1 MATEKV
7 KVIKIDTNPGVKSV
21 KELRNRLKELKDVL
35 VQTEEGTEE
44 YSEAMKEAADISHSL
59 RDMQEE
65 LSASAMDFGQVANNC
80 TNVIKGM
87 VGGLQSAQAIMT
99 LFGAESEDVVKA
111 MQKMQASM
119 AIIQGITAMESGFK
133 SLNRLLLRYTSS
145 AKSATIATKAL
156 SVAMQPKV
164 MLAISAA
171 IAGVIY
177 AYNKL
182 TDATRKTKEEQEKLN
197 EVFKEKQQQRIDKYT
212 SSIDKLKSKIEKLKE
227 SLDKRTNIEKLQDE
241 ITAYNKQMKNNVDE
255 MGRLQKNI
263 NRIQG
268 SINAGIKISDADRE
282 ALKGYREEY
291 SKLYEDNQKLLETI
305 KLTEE
310 SIANEKAEE
319 AAKKAEEAAKKAKES
334 AEAQRK
340 ELTDLAMAAKNAL
353 NALNPFISLVDK
365 YKDKPLTMPIQVV
378 EEEEVGEDLT
388 TGDALLQRVRDTYAK
403 YSTVTLEF
411 KSQYQQTLHDLDLA
425 ERTHLITHEEY
436 LKAKANADAEYS
448 SKLNQTIMQQVSM
461 YQQMATSIGSSLNNI
476 ADIYA
481 QVNEENG
488 TVTDEVIKRQQDM
501 QIAATVISTLGGI
514 AGMTASIWTSP
525 DTGEFWAR
533 LALQI
538 AMTTEMLT
546 AMGVN
551 IAQIKNAKNG
561 SASVSRVSTNGV
573 SAIQTPITYTED
585 VNGLN
590 ISENMKDSRVYV
602 LEKDITNT
610 TNRVQVTS
618 KESRF

>member
-7 KVIKIDTNPGVKSV
+7 KVIKIDTEPGAKSV

-44 YSEAMKEAADISHSL
+44 YSNAMKEAADISHSL

-145 AKSATIATKAL
+145 AKSATIATKVLNA
-156 SVAMQPKV
+156 AMQPKV

-182 TDATRKTKEEQEKLN
+182 TDATRKAKEEQEKLN
-197 EVFKEKQQQRIDKYT
+197 EEFKEKQQQRIDNYT
-212 SSIDKLKSKIEKLKE
+212 SSINKLKSEIESLEE
-227 SLDKRTNIEKLQDE
+227 SLDKRSKIEKWQDK
-241 ITAYNKQMKNNVDE
+241 ITAYNEQMQGNIDKME
-255 MGRLQKNI
+255 SLQKNI

-268 SINAGIKISDADRE
+268 SINAGIKVSDADRD
-282 ALKGYREEY
+282 ALEGYREEY
-291 SKLYEDNQKLLETI
+291 SKLYEENQKLLKTI
-305 KLTEE
+305 KLTEQ

-319 AAKKAEEAAKKAKES
+319 AAKKAEEAAKKAKEA

-340 ELTDLAMAAKNAL
+340 ELTDLAMAAQDAL
-353 NALNPFISLVDK
+353 NAINPFISLVDK
-365 YKDKPLTMPIQVV
+365 YKDKPLTIPIQVV

-476 ADIYA
+476 SDIYA

-538 AMTTEMLT
+538 AMTAEMLT

-561 SASVSRVSTNGV
+561 SASVSKVSTNGV
-573 SAIQTPITYTED
+573 SAIQAPITYTED

>member
-1 MATEKV
+1 MSVEKV
-7 KVIKIDTNPGVKSV
+7 KVIKIDTEPGAKSV

-44 YSEAMKEAADISHSL
+44 YSNAMKEAADISHSL

-145 AKSATIATKAL
+145 AKSATIATKVL
-156 SVAMQPKV
+156 SKAMQPKV
-164 MLAISAA
+164 MIAISAA

-197 EVFKEKQQQRIDKYT
+197 EEFKEKQQQRIDKYT

-227 SLDKRTNIEKLQDE
+227 SLDKRTNIERWQDE
-241 ITAYNKQMKNNVDE
+241 ITAYNAQMKNNVDE

-282 ALKGYREEY
+282 ALEGYRKEY
-291 SKLYEDNQKLLETI
+291 SKLYEDNQKLLEAI

-319 AAKKAEEAAKKAKES
+319 AAKKAEEAAKKAKEA

-340 ELTDLAMAAKNAL
+340 ELIELEMVAQDAL
-353 NALNPFISLVDK
+353 NAINPFISLVDK
-365 YKDKPLTMPIQVV
+365 YKDKPLTIPIQVV

-411 KSQYQQTLHDLDLA
+411 KTQYQQTLHDLDLA

-476 ADIYA
+476 SDIYA

-573 SAIQTPITYTED
+573 SAIQAPITYTED

-610 TNRVQVTS
+610 TNRVLVTS

>member
-1 MATEKV
+1 MSVEKV
-7 KVIKIDTNPGVKSV
+7 KVIKIDTDPGVKSV

-156 SVAMQPKV
+156 NFAMQPKV

-182 TDATRKTKEEQEKLN
+182 TDATRKAKEEQEKLN
-197 EVFKEKQQQRIDKYT
+197 EEFKEKQQQRIDKYT

-227 SLDKRTNIEKLQDE
+227 SLDKRTNIQRWQDE
-241 ITAYNKQMKNNVDE
+241 ITAYNAQMKNNVDE

-282 ALKGYREEY
+282 ALEGYREEY

-305 KLTEE
+305 KLTEQ

-319 AAKKAEEAAKKAKES
+319 AAKKAEEAAKKAKEA

-340 ELTDLAMAAKNAL
+340 EMTDLAIAAQDAL

-365 YKDKPLTMPIQVV
+365 YKDKPLTMPIKVV
-378 EEEEVGEDLT
+378 EEDEVGEDLT

-525 DTGEFWAR
+525 DTGGFWAR

-546 AMGVN
+546 TMGLN

-561 SASVSRVSTNGV
+561 NASVSKVSTNGV
-573 SAIQTPITYTED
+573 SAIQAPITYTED

-610 TNRVQVTS
+610 TNRVMVTS

>member
-7 KVIKIDTNPGVKSV
+7 KVIKIDTDPGVKSV

-145 AKSATIATKAL
+145 ANSATFATKAL
-156 SVAMQPKV
+156 NFAMQPKV

-197 EVFKEKQQQRIDKYT
+197 EEFKENQQKRIDDYA
-212 SSIDKLKSKIEKLKE
+212 SSIDKLQSRIESLQKA
-227 SLDKRTNIEKLQDE
+227 LDKRTNIQQWQDE
-241 ITAYNKQMKNNVDE
+241 IKANNIQMQKNIDAMEGV
-255 MGRLQKNI
+255 QKNI

-268 SINAGIKISDADRE
+268 RINAGLKVSDDTLE
-282 ALKGYREEY
+282 TLEKYREQY
-291 SKLYEDNQKLLETI
+291 DKIYEDNQKLI
-305 KLTEE
+305 KTNKLLEE

-319 AAKKAEEAAKKAKES
+319 AAKKAEEAAKAAAEA

-340 ELTDLAMAAKNAL
+340 EMTDLAIAAQDAL
-353 NALNPFISLVDK
+353 NAINPFISLVDK
-365 YKDKPLTMPIQVV
+365 YKDKPLTIPIKVL
-378 EEEEVGEDLT
+378 EEDEVGEDLT

-476 ADIYA
+476 ADIYGE
-481 QVNEENG
+481 VNEKNG

-561 SASVSRVSTNGV
+561 SASVSRVSTKGV
-573 SAIQTPITYTED
+573 SAIQAPITYTED

-610 TNRVQVTS
+610 TNRVLVTS

>member
-1 MATEKV
+1 MSVEKV
-7 KVIKIDTNPGVKSV
+7 KVVKINTDPGVKSV

-35 VQTEEGTEE
+35 VRTEEGTEE

-182 TDATRKTKEEQEKLN
+182 TDATRKAKEEQEKLN
-197 EVFKEKQQQRIDKYT
+197 EEFKEKEQKRLENYASTLDKVRSRIE
-212 SSIDKLKSKIEKLKE
+212 SLKE
-227 SLDKRTNIEKLQDE
+227 SLDKRTKIEKLQDE
-241 ITAYNKQMKNNVDE
+241 ITANNTQIQDNIDAME
-255 MGRLQKNI
+255 ALQKNI

-268 SINAGIKISDADRE
+268 SINAGLKVSDDDRKSLEKYRE
-282 ALKGYREEY
+282 AYNNLF
-291 SKLYEDNQKLLETI
+291 DTNQGLLETN
-305 KLTEE
+305 KLIEQ
-310 SIANEKAEE
+310 SIANQKQEE
-319 AAKKAEEAAKKAKES
+319 AAKKAEEAAKKAKEA

-340 ELTDLAMAAKNAL
+340 ELIDLEMAAQDAL
-353 NALNPFISLVDK
+353 NAINPFISLVDK
-365 YKDKPLTMPIQVV
+365 YKDTPLVIPVKI
-378 EEEEVGEDLT
+378 EEEEEQGEDLT

-525 DTGEFWAR
+525 DTGGFWAR

-546 AMGVN
+546 TMGLN

-561 SASVSRVSTNGV
+561 SASLSGVSTKGV
-573 SAIQTPITYTED
+573 SAIQAPITYTED

-610 TNRVQVTS
+610 TNRVLVTS

>member
-7 KVIKIDTNPGVKSV
+7 KVIKIDTEPGAKSV

-145 AKSATIATKAL
+145 AKSATIATKVL
-156 SVAMQPKV
+156 SKAMQPKV
-164 MLAISAA
+164 MIAISAA
-171 IAGVIY
+171 IAGVVY

-197 EVFKEKQQQRIDKYT
+197 AEYNDKQAQQVDKYA
-212 SSIDKLKSKIEKLKE
+212 SALDRLRSVNEKLAE
-227 SLDKRTNIEKLQDE
+227 NLDKRTNIQKWQDE
-241 ITAYNKQMKNNVDE
+241 ITANDIQIQKNISE
-255 MGRLQKNI
+255 MERLQKDI

-268 SINAGIKISDADRE
+268 SINAGIKVSENDKERLELYKQQKDALFDTNQ
-282 ALKGYREEY
+282 ALKTQ
-291 SKLYEDNQKLLETI
+291 NKLLEDN
-305 KLTEE
+305 
-310 SIANEKAEE
+310 IANEKAEE
-319 AAKKAEEAAKKAKES
+319 AAKKAEEAAKKAKEA

-340 ELTDLAMAAKNAL
+340 ELTELEMAAQDAL
-353 NALNPFISLVDK
+353 NAINPFISLVDK
-365 YKDKPLTMPIQVV
+365 YKDKPLTIPIQVV
-378 EEEEVGEDLT
+378 EEDEVGEDLT

-411 KSQYQQTLHDLDLA
+411 KTQYQQTLHDLDLA

-476 ADIYA
+476 ADIYGE
-481 QVNEENG
+481 VNEKNG

-573 SAIQTPITYTED
+573 SAIQAPITYTED

>member
-7 KVIKIDTNPGVKSV
+7 KVIKIDTEPGAKSV

-35 VQTEEGTEE
+35 VHTEEGTEE

-145 AKSATIATKAL
+145 AKSATFATKAL
-156 SVAMQPKV
+156 NFAMQPKV

-182 TDATRKTKEEQEKLN
+182 TESTRKAKEEQEKLN
-197 EVFKEKQQQRIDKYT
+197 EEFKEKQQQRIENYAKTLDKVR
-212 SSIDKLKSKIEKLKE
+212 SRIESLKE
-227 SLDKRTNIEKLQDE
+227 SLDKRTKIEKLQDE
-241 ITAYNKQMKNNVDE
+241 LTANNEQIQNNIDAME
-255 MGRLQKNI
+255 ALQKNI

-268 SINAGIKISDADRE
+268 SLNAGLKVSDTDRQ
-282 ALKGYREEY
+282 ALEGYRKEYEE
-291 SKLYEDNQKLLETI
+291 LFDTNQGLLETN
-305 KLTEE
+305 KLIEQ
-310 SIANEKAEE
+310 SIANEKQEE
-319 AAKKAEEAAKKAKES
+319 AAKKAEEAAKKAKEA

-340 ELTDLAMAAKNAL
+340 EMIDLEIAAQDAL

-365 YKDKPLTMPIQVV
+365 YKDKPLTIPIQVV
-378 EEEEVGEDLT
+378 EEEEEGEDLT

-476 ADIYA
+476 ADIYGE
-481 QVNEENG
+481 VNEKNG

-561 SASVSRVSTNGV
+561 SASVSRVSTKGV
-573 SAIQTPITYTED
+573 SAIQAPITYTED

-610 TNRVQVTS
+610 TNRVLVTS

>member
-7 KVIKIDTNPGVKSV
+7 KVIKIDTDPGVKSV

-35 VQTEEGTEE
+35 VRTEEGTEE

-145 AKSATIATKAL
+145 ANSATFATKAL
-156 SVAMQPKV
+156 NFAMQPKV

-197 EVFKEKQQQRIDKYT
+197 EEFKENQQKRIDDYA
-212 SSIDKLKSKIEKLKE
+212 SSIDKLQSRIESLQKA
-227 SLDKRTNIEKLQDE
+227 LDKRTNIQQWQDE
-241 ITAYNKQMKNNVDE
+241 IKANNIQMQKNIDAMEGV
-255 MGRLQKNI
+255 QKNI

-268 SINAGIKISDADRE
+268 RINAGLKVSDDTLE
-282 ALKGYREEY
+282 TLEKYREQY
-291 SKLYEDNQKLLETI
+291 DKIYEDNQKLI
-305 KLTEE
+305 KTNKLLEE

-319 AAKKAEEAAKKAKES
+319 AAKKAEEAAKAAAEA

-340 ELTDLAMAAKNAL
+340 EMTDLAIAAQDAL
-353 NALNPFISLVDK
+353 NAINPFISLVDK
-365 YKDKPLTMPIQVV
+365 YKDKPLTIPIQVV
-378 EEEEVGEDLT
+378 EEDEVGEDLT

-561 SASVSRVSTNGV
+561 SASLSGVSTKGV
-573 SAIQTPITYTED
+573 SAIQAPITYTED

>member
-7 KVIKIDTNPGVKSV
+7 KVIKIDTDPGVKSV

-35 VQTEEGTEE
+35 VRTEEGTEE

-145 AKSATIATKAL
+145 ANGATIATKAL
-156 SVAMQPKV
+156 NFAMQPKV

-182 TDATRKTKEEQEKLN
+182 TDATRKAKEEQEKLN
-197 EVFKEKQQQRIDKYT
+197 EEFKEKEQQRLENYAKTLDKVR
-212 SSIDKLKSKIEKLKE
+212 SRIESLKE

-241 ITAYNKQMKNNVDE
+241 ITANNTQIQDNIDAME
-255 MGRLQKNI
+255 ALQKNI

-268 SINAGIKISDADRE
+268 SINAGIKVSDADRE
-282 ALKGYREEY
+282 ALEGYRKQY
-291 SKLYEDNQKLLETI
+291 DKLFDTNQGLLETN
-305 KLTEE
+305 KLIEQ
-310 SIANEKAEE
+310 SIANQKQEE
-319 AAKKAEEAAKKAKES
+319 AAKKAEEAAKKAKEA

-340 ELTDLAMAAKNAL
+340 ELIELEMVAQDAL
-353 NALNPFISLVDK
+353 NAINPFISLVDK
-365 YKDKPLTMPIQVV
+365 YKDKPLTIPIQVV
-378 EEEEVGEDLT
+378 EEEEEGEDLT
-388 TGDALLQRVRDTYAK
+388 TGDTLLQRVRDTYAK

-488 TVTDEVIKRQQDM
+488 AVSDEVIKRQQDM

-573 SAIQTPITYTED
+573 SAIQAPITYTED

-610 TNRVQVTS
+610 TNRVLVTS

>member
-1 MATEKV
+1 MSVEKV
-7 KVIKIDTNPGVKSV
+7 KVIKIDTEPSVKSV

-35 VQTEEGTEE
+35 VRTEEGTEE

-145 AKSATIATKAL
+145 AKSATLATKAL
-156 SVAMQPKV
+156 NFAMQPKV

-197 EVFKEKQQQRIDKYT
+197 EEFKEKQQQRIDNYT
-212 SSIDKLKSKIEKLKE
+212 SSIDKLKSKIESLEE
-227 SLDKRTNIEKLQDE
+227 SLDKRSKIERWQDE
-241 ITAYNKQMKNNVDE
+241 ITKYNKQMQDNIDKME
-255 MGRLQKNI
+255 ILQKNI

-268 SINAGIKISDADRE
+268 SINAGIKVSDADRD
-282 ALKGYREEY
+282 ALEGYRKEY
-291 SKLYEDNQKLLETI
+291 SKLYEENQKLLKTI
-305 KLTEE
+305 KLTEQ

-319 AAKKAEEAAKKAKES
+319 AAKKAEEAAKKATEA

-340 ELTDLAMAAKNAL
+340 ELTDLAMAAQDAL
-353 NALNPFISLVDK
+353 NAINPFISLVDK
-365 YKDKPLTMPIQVV
+365 YKDKPLTIPIKVV
-378 EEEEVGEDLT
+378 EEEEEGEDLT

-488 TVTDEVIKRQQDM
+488 AVSDEVIKRQQDM

-546 AMGVN
+546 TMGLN

-561 SASVSRVSTNGV
+561 NASVSKVSTNGV
-573 SAIQTPITYTED
+573 SAIQAPITYTED

-610 TNRVQVTS
+610 TNRVLVTS

>member
-7 KVIKIDTNPGVKSV
+7 KVIKIDTEPGAKSV

-145 AKSATIATKAL
+145 AKSATVATKVLNA
-156 SVAMQPKV
+156 AMQPKV

-182 TDATRKTKEEQEKLN
+182 TDATRKAKEEQEKLN
-197 EVFKEKQQQRIDKYT
+197 EEFKEKEQQKLENYAKTLDKVRNRIE
-212 SSIDKLKSKIEKLKE
+212 SLKE
-227 SLDKRTNIEKLQDE
+227 SLDKRSQLEKWQDE
-241 ITAYNKQMKNNVDE
+241 ITTNNEQIQKNIDAMEV
-255 MGRLQKNI
+255 LQKNI

-268 SINAGIKISDADRE
+268 SINAGIKVSDADKQ
-282 ALKGYREEY
+282 ALEGYRKQYEE
-291 SKLYEDNQKLLETI
+291 LFDTNQGLLETN
-305 KLTEE
+305 KLIEQ
-310 SIANEKAEE
+310 SIANQKQEE
-319 AAKKAEEAAKKAKES
+319 AAKKAEEAAKKAKEA

-340 ELTDLAMAAKNAL
+340 ELIDLEMAAQDAL
-353 NALNPFISLVDK
+353 NAINPFISLVDK
-365 YKDKPLTMPIQVV
+365 YKDKPLVIPIQI
-378 EEEEVGEDLT
+378 EEEDEEGEDLT
-388 TGDALLQRVRDTYAK
+388 TGDSLLQRVRDTYAK
-403 YSTVTLEF
+403 YSTVTLDF

-525 DTGEFWAR
+525 DTGGFWAR

-546 AMGVN
+546 TMGLN

-561 SASVSRVSTNGV
+561 NASVSKVSTNGV
-573 SAIQTPITYTED
+573 SAIQAPITYTED

-610 TNRVQVTS
+610 TNRVMVTS

>member
-7 KVIKIDTNPGVKSV
+7 KVIKIDVEPGVKSV

-35 VQTEEGTEE
+35 VRTEEGTEE

-145 AKSATIATKAL
+145 AKSATLATKAL
-156 SVAMQPKV
+156 NFAMQPKV

-182 TDATRKTKEEQEKLN
+182 TDATRKAKEEQEKLN
-197 EVFKEKQQQRIDKYT
+197 EEFKEKQQQRIDNYT
-212 SSIDKLKSKIEKLKE
+212 SSIDKLKSKIESLEE
-227 SLDKRTNIEKLQDE
+227 SLDKRSKIERWQDE
-241 ITAYNKQMKNNVDE
+241 ITAYNAQMKNNIDKME
-255 MGRLQKNI
+255 ILQKNI

-282 ALKGYREEY
+282 ALEGYREEY
-291 SKLYEDNQKLLETI
+291 SKLYEENQKLLKTI
-305 KLTEE
+305 KLTEQ

-319 AAKKAEEAAKKAKES
+319 AAKKAEEAAKKATEA

-340 ELTDLAMAAKNAL
+340 ELIELEMVAQDAL
-353 NALNPFISLVDK
+353 NAINPFISLVDK
-365 YKDKPLTMPIQVV
+365 YKDKPLTIPIKVV
-378 EEEEVGEDLT
+378 EEEEEGEDLT

-488 TVTDEVIKRQQDM
+488 AVSDEVIKRQQDM

-538 AMTTEMLT
+538 AMTAEMLT

-573 SAIQTPITYTED
+573 SAIQAPITYTED

-610 TNRVQVTS
+610 TNRVLVTS

>member
-7 KVIKIDTNPGVKSV
+7 KVIKIDTDPGVKSV

-35 VQTEEGTEE
+35 VRTEEGTEE

-145 AKSATIATKAL
+145 AKSATFATKAL
-156 SVAMQPKV
+156 NFAMQPKV

-197 EVFKEKQQQRIDKYT
+197 EEFKENQRKRIDEYT
-212 SSIDKLKSKIEKLKE
+212 SSIDKLKTEIDKLKD
-227 SLDKRTNIEKLQDE
+227 SLDKRSQIEKWQDK
-241 ITAYNKQMKNNVDE
+241 IVKNNEQLINNVAE
-255 MGRLQKNI
+255 MERLQKEI
-263 NRIQG
+263 NKIQG
-268 SINAGIKISDADRE
+268 KINAGIKVSDESKERLEKLKEERNTLFEKNQAIKE
-282 ALKGYREEY
+282 AN
-291 SKLYEDNQKLLETI
+291 KLY
-305 KLTEE
+305 EE
-310 SIANEKAEE
+310 SIANEKQEE
-319 AAKKAEEAAKKAKES
+319 AAKKAEEAAKKAKEA

-340 ELTDLAMAAKNAL
+340 ELTDLAIAAQDAL

-365 YKDKPLTMPIQVV
+365 YKDKPLTIPIQVV
-378 EEEEVGEDLT
+378 EEDEVGEDLT

-561 SASVSRVSTNGV
+561 SASLSGVSTKGV
-573 SAIQTPITYTED
+573 SAIQAPITYTED

-610 TNRVQVTS
+610 TNRVLVTS

>member
-7 KVIKIDTNPGVKSV
+7 KVIKIDTDPGVKSV

-44 YSEAMKEAADISHSL
+44 YSNAMKEAADISHSL

-133 SLNRLLLRYTSS
+133 SLSRLLLRYTSS
-145 AKSATIATKAL
+145 ANSATFATKAL
-156 SVAMQPKV
+156 NFAMQPKV
-164 MLAISAA
+164 MIAISAA

-197 EVFKEKQQQRIDKYT
+197 AEYNDKQAQQVDKYA
-212 SSIDKLKSKIEKLKE
+212 SALDRLRSVNEKLAE
-227 SLDKRTNIEKLQDE
+227 NLDKRTNIQKWQDE
-241 ITAYNKQMKNNVDE
+241 ITANDVQIQKNIAE
-255 MGRLQKNI
+255 MERLQKSI
-263 NRIQG
+263 NSIQG
-268 SINAGIKISDADRE
+268 NINAGIKVSENDKERLELYRQQKNALFDTNQ
-282 ALKGYREEY
+282 ALKTQ
-291 SKLYEDNQKLLETI
+291 NKLLEDN
-305 KLTEE
+305 
-310 SIANEKAEE
+310 IANQKQEE
-319 AAKKAEEAAKKAKES
+319 AAKKAEEAAKNAKEA

-340 ELTDLAMAAKNAL
+340 EMTDLAMAAQDAL

-365 YKDKPLTMPIQVV
+365 YKDKPLTIPIQVA
-378 EEEEVGEDLT
+378 EEEVGEDLT
-388 TGDALLQRVRDTYAK
+388 TGDDLLQRVRDTYAK

-461 YQQMATSIGSSLNNI
+461 YQQMAISIGSSLNNI
-476 ADIYA
+476 ADVYA
-481 QVNEENG
+481 QVNEKNG
-488 TVTDEVIKRQQDM
+488 AVTDEVIKRQQDM